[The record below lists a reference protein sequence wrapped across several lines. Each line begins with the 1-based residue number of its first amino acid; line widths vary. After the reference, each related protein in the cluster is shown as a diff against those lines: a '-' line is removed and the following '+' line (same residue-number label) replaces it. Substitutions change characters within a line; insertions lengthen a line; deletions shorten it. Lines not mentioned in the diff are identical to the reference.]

1 MASEVVG
8 RLLSGAVVAGLGILA
23 TTAAPAGAA
32 GLAYRGLIEL
42 DHGSSITGIPR
53 HSRYYVDI
61 VLDGDVIDTDHTV
74 RENDFVNQLGQRGLT
89 TYGNFSNPFRH
100 LRFSLDPSG
109 PPAVELANLR
119 FNYGQQYGDFSRV
132 VDVNQP
138 PNPQNPP
145 CDVSP
150 CINEHITLEMRN
162 LLPSSPIKQV
172 FFNLYN
178 STFYNPIYANRQLL
192 LDTSQPG
199 QNFRFQDLFLHGS
212 RTLTEFQSYRTPDFS
227 NLKDGVIFEGHG
239 GQVASGR
246 FLQLS
251 VAPAPMPVLGVAGL
265 FTWSRRLRRRLQQ
278 GPA

>member
-1 MASEVVG
+1 MASGLVG
-8 RLLSGAVVAGLGILA
+8 RLCSGALVAGLAMLA
-23 TTAAPAGAA
+23 STAAPAEAA
-32 GLAYRGLIEL
+32 ALAYRGLIEM

-61 VLDGDVIDTDHTV
+61 VLDGDVIDTDDTV
-74 RENDFVNQLGQRGLT
+74 LENGFVNQLGQKGLT
-89 TYGNFSNPFRH
+89 TYGNFANPFRH

-109 PPAVELANLR
+109 PPALELANLR
-119 FNYGQQYGDFSRV
+119 FDYGQLYGDFSRV

-150 CINEHITLEMRN
+150 CINEHITLEMRT

-178 STFYNPIYANRQLL
+178 STFYNPVYASRQLL

-199 QNFRFQDLFLHGS
+199 QTFRFQDLFLHGS
-212 RTLTEFQSYRTPDFS
+212 RTLTEFQSYRTADFA

-251 VAPAPMPVLGVAGL
+251 VAPAPVPVLGVAGL
-265 FTWSRRLRRRLQQ
+265 LTWSRRLRRRLQQ
-278 GPA
+278 TRA